1 MDRNLALE
9 VVRVT
14 EAAALASARFMGRGD
29 RHSADRSA
37 VEAMR
42 EAFNDMAIDGVV
54 VIGEGERDEAPMLY
68 IGERVGRARV
78 GDVEL
83 EIAVDPLEGTNLCA
97 TGAPDAISVI
107 AMAEKGRM
115 LRAPDTYMEKIAV
128 GPRAKGA
135 VDLALPPGE
144 NLRRAAEA
152 LGKRVEEMT
161 VVVLDRPR
169 HEGLVNQLRDEGARI
184 KLIGDGDVAGAVAT
198 CFPETGVDVLMGVGG
213 APEGVIGAAAV
224 RCVGGDFQGRLLFRN
239 DEERRR
245 AREMGLRDLERVF
258 RAEDLAGGDVMFAA
272 TGVTNGD
279 FLKGVRFTG
288 TGAHTH
294 SVVMRSK
301 TGTVRYIETVHHF
314 KGKPNYGW

>member
-1 MDRNLALE
+1 
-9 VVRVT
+9 
-14 EAAALASARFMGRGD
+14 MGRGD
-29 RHSADRSA
+29 RHSADRAA

-198 CFPETGVDVLMGVGG
+198 CFPETGVDLLMGVGG

-224 RCVGGDFQGRLLFRN
+224 RCVGGDFQGRLLLRN

>member
-1 MDRNLALE
+1 
-9 VVRVT
+9 
-14 EAAALASARFMGRGD
+14 
-29 RHSADRSA
+29 
-37 VEAMR
+37 
-42 EAFNDMAIDGVV
+42 
-54 VIGEGERDEAPMLY
+54 
-68 IGERVGRARV
+68 
-78 GDVEL
+78 
-83 EIAVDPLEGTNLCA
+83 
-97 TGAPDAISVI
+97 
-107 AMAEKGRM
+107 
-115 LRAPDTYMEKIAV
+115 
-128 GPRAKGA
+128 
-135 VDLALPPGE
+135 
-144 NLRRAAEA
+144 
-152 LGKRVEEMT
+152 
-161 VVVLDRPR
+161 
-169 HEGLVNQLRDEGARI
+169 VNQLRDEGARI

-224 RCVGGDFQGRLLFRN
+224 RCVGGDFQGRLLLRN

>member
-1 MDRNLALE
+1 
-9 VVRVT
+9 
-14 EAAALASARFMGRGD
+14 
-29 RHSADRSA
+29 
-37 VEAMR
+37 
-42 EAFNDMAIDGVV
+42 
-54 VIGEGERDEAPMLY
+54 
-68 IGERVGRARV
+68 
-78 GDVEL
+78 
-83 EIAVDPLEGTNLCA
+83 
-97 TGAPDAISVI
+97 
-107 AMAEKGRM
+107 
-115 LRAPDTYMEKIAV
+115 
-128 GPRAKGA
+128 
-135 VDLALPPGE
+135 
-144 NLRRAAEA
+144 
-152 LGKRVEEMT
+152 
-161 VVVLDRPR
+161 
-169 HEGLVNQLRDEGARI
+169 
-184 KLIGDGDVAGAVAT
+184 
-198 CFPETGVDVLMGVGG
+198 MGVGG

>member
-29 RHSADRSA
+29 RHSADRAA

-198 CFPETGVDVLMGVGG
+198 CFPETGVDLLMGVGG